1 MRVVIAAS
9 ALAGVA
15 VATIAG
21 GACPVRAQQ
30 AAASGSPWMNAS
42 LDPDRRV
49 ALLLPQMTRDEKLT
63 LVFGYFATDF
73 PPRQFK
79 APEGA
84 RNGSAGYVPGVP
96 RLGIPPQWQADAGI
110 GVASQGG
117 APRKRERTALP
128 SGLATAATWN
138 PGLAFRA
145 GAMVGEE
152 ARASGFNVMLAG
164 AVNLMREPRNG
175 RNFEYGGEDPLLAG
189 TMGGAHTAGIQSQH
203 MISTVKHFAVND
215 QETDRNAGNSV
226 IDPTAARMSD
236 LLAFQFAMERA
247 DPGSVMCAYNR
258 VNGPFSCEHPWL
270 LTQVLR
276 NDWGFKGYVMS
287 DWGGVHSTAPAIA
300 AGLDQQSGFPFD
312 QRQYLGADLKEA
324 LEKGEVGAQALDQM
338 VSRILYAMFRH
349 GLFDHPVTA
358 APMDLPEALLAKSAA
373 TSRSDAEEA
382 LVLLKN
388 QGSVLPLTPAAKR
401 VVVIGGHAD
410 KGVLSGG
417 GASSVY
423 PKGGNAVPGLMPAM
437 WPGPVVYYPS
447 APLEA
452 LRKLAPNAQID
463 FVDGSDPAA
472 AAAAARQADVAI
484 IFATQ
489 WAGESFDVSLALADN
504 QDALIAGVAEANPRT
519 VVVLETG
526 GPVFTPWA
534 DKVSAIVA
542 AWYPGTSGGEAIA
555 NVLYGKVNPSGHLPA
570 TFPRSLEQLPKP
582 SAPNR
587 GDTVYSEGAA
597 VGYKWFDQR
606 NEAPAFAF
614 GHGLSYTSFGYSGL
628 AARAANGSVTATFVI
643 RNTGKRR
650 GKDVAQIYVGGDG
663 WEAPK
668 RLGAFE
674 KVDLAPGQSKRI
686 TLAVDPRLLATFDSA
701 SNSWKIRAGTYR
713 VMLATSSREIVTT
726 VPVTLPARVLPAGWR
741 PGR

>member
-1 MRVVIAAS
+1 MPTRIVAI

-15 VATIAG
+15 VLAYVGDTS
-21 GACPVRAQQ
+21 PVQAQQ
-30 AAASGSPWMNAS
+30 ATASRPWMNPS
-42 LDPDRRV
+42 LTAEQRAV
-49 ALLLPQMTRDEKLT
+49 LLLPQMTRDEKLT

-138 PGLAFRA
+138 LDLAFRA

-164 AVNLMREPRNG
+164 GVNLMREPRNG

-189 TMGGAHTAGIQSQH
+189 SMGGAHTAGIQSHH

-226 IDPTAARMSD
+226 IDPVAARMSD

-276 NDWGFKGYVMS
+276 KDWGFKGYVMS
-287 DWGGVHSTAPAIA
+287 DWGGVHSTGPAIA

-312 QRQYLGADLKEA
+312 QREYLGADLKKA
-324 LEKGEVGAQALDQM
+324 LENGEVREEALDQM

-358 APMDLPEALLAKSAA
+358 APMDLPAALLAKSAA
-373 TSRSDAEEA
+373 TSRADAEEA
-382 LVLLKN
+382 MVLLKN
-388 QGSVLPLTPAAKR
+388 QGSLLPLTAAAKR

-410 KGVLSGG
+410 KGVLSGS

-423 PKGGNAVPGLMPAM
+423 PKGGNAVPGLKPTM

-447 APLEA
+447 SPLAA
-452 LRKLAPNAQID
+452 LRKLAPDAQIS
-463 FVDGSDPAA
+463 FVDGTDPAA
-472 AAAAARQADVAI
+472 AAAAARDADVAI
-484 IFATQ
+484 VFATQ
-489 WAGESFDVSLALADN
+489 WAGESFDVSLTLADN

-534 DKVSAIVA
+534 DKVGAIVA

-582 SAPNR
+582 SAPNK

-597 VGYKWFDQR
+597 VGYKWFDLR
-606 NEAPAFAF
+606 NHAPAFAF
-614 GHGLSYTSFGYSGL
+614 GHGLSYTSFGFSGL
-628 AARAANGSVTATFVI
+628 TARATGGSVTASFAI

-650 GKDVAQIYVGGDG
+650 GKEVAQLYVAGEG

-674 KVDLAPGQSKRI
+674 KVDLAPGQSRRV
-686 TLAVDPRLLATFDSA
+686 TLAVDPRLVATFDGT

-713 VMLATSSREIVTT
+713 VMLATSSREIVQT
-726 VPVTLPARVLPAGWR
+726 VSVTLAARELPVGWR